1 MNIKLSEQ
9 LKKLRK
15 ERGNTQEELANHL
28 GISTQAVSKWERE
41 EGYPDIT
48 LLPAIA
54 SFYNVSVDDLLGVG
68 EIDKEKKLLAYRD
81 KNAELFR
88 DGKSAERVE
97 LWREALHEFP
107 NDLSVVYDL
116 MYSLSAAD
124 RNANADEIISYGDR
138 ILNEST
144 DQSLRSGAI
153 QCLCFTYYYAKKDA
167 ESAKKYAKMA
177 GDSVVTVDALMPR
190 ILEGEEAVLY
200 CQRNVMDLFD
210 NVHLNVRIMCH
221 KGGYSPE
228 ENIKAREFIIQ
239 CFDLLYP
246 DGNCGFYHC
255 RYSEIYKEMAES
267 YLKLGDESKMFDC
280 LNKAAEHAVKFD
292 TMKADGRYTSFI
304 VNKIE
309 FSSIQPVKDFTEND
323 SGLLL
328 RFLQGEKFKQFET
341 DPRMAKLV
349 EKLTP
354 VARFN

>member
-9 LKKLRK
+9 LKKLRREK
-15 ERGNTQEELANHL
+15 GNTQEDLANHL

-54 SFYNVSVDDLLGVG
+54 TYYNVSVDDLLGVG
-68 EIDKEKKLLAYRD
+68 EIEKEKKLNAYRN

-88 DGKSAERVE
+88 DGKSAERVS
-97 LWREALHEFP
+97 LWREAQKEFP
-107 NDLSVVYDL
+107 NDLSVLHEL
-116 MYSLSAAD
+116 MYALSAAD
-124 RNANADEIISYGDR
+124 QNANADEIIACGER

-144 DQSLRSGAI
+144 DQSLRAGAI

-177 GDSVVTVDALMPR
+177 GDSLVTVDALMPR
-190 ILEGEEAVLY
+190 ILEGEEAVRY
-200 CQRNVMDLFD
+200 CQTNIQYLFD
-210 NVHLNVRIMCH
+210 RVWLNVCNMCR
-221 KGGYSPE
+221 KGGYTPE
-228 ENIKAREFIIQ
+228 ENIKARAFIIQ

-255 RYSEIYKEMAES
+255 RYSEIYKEMAENW
-267 YLKLGDESKMFDC
+267 LKLNDAAKMFDC
-280 LNKAAEHAVKFD
+280 LYKSAEHAVKYD
-292 TMKADGRYTSFI
+292 TKDDGRYTSFI
-304 VNKIE
+304 VNGVE
-309 FSSIQPVKDFTEND
+309 YSSIDAVKDYTENE

-328 RFLQGEKFKQFET
+328 KSLKGERYKPFET
-341 DPRMAKLV
+341 DPRMVKLI

-354 VARFN
+354 IARFH

>member
-1 MNIKLSEQ
+1 MNIILSEQ
-9 LKKLRK
+9 LKKLRREK
-15 ERGNTQEELANHL
+15 GNTQEDLANHL

-54 SFYNVSVDDLLGVG
+54 SYYNVSVDDLLGVG
-68 EIDKEKKLLAYRD
+68 EIEKEKKLNAYRD

-88 DGKSAERVE
+88 DGKSPERVA
-97 LWREALHEFP
+97 LWREAQKEFP
-107 NDLSVVYDL
+107 NDLSVICDL

-124 RNANADEIISYGDR
+124 QNANADEIIACGER
-138 ILNEST
+138 VLNEST
-144 DQSLRSGAI
+144 DQSLRGGAI

-177 GDSVVTVDALMPR
+177 DGYYVTVDEMMPR
-190 ILEGEEAVLY
+190 ILEGEESVRY
-200 CQRNVMDLFD
+200 CQSNVQHLFD
-210 NVHLNVRIMCH
+210 MVWLNVRIMSL

-267 YLKLGDESKMFDC
+267 YLKLGDESKMFEC
-280 LNKAAEHAVKFD
+280 LEKSAEHAIRYD
-292 TMKADGRYTSFI
+292 TLKDGKYTSFI
-304 VNKIE
+304 VNKIN
-309 FSSIQPVKDFTEND
+309 FSSIQAVKDYTEND

-328 RFLQGEKFKQFET
+328 KSLKGEKFKQFET

-354 VARFN
+354 VARFH